1 MMKNYENNV
10 NEYSMDYRNSSSN
23 RTITKEKRQTQ
34 KVVGSVRNNKPLI
47 YDKDHQDNRINKD
60 TEEYEGT
67 LKTKKIKKRK
77 VILYRLTF
85 GCIIL
90 FLSLV
95 GVIIVTSTF
104 NRTASVVSN
113 SDLDK
118 YSSFIAPVV
127 MHDPVP
133 FDSIENADKQM
144 VISSSIWRTILQN
157 GVDNYNSF
165 DDAGMV
171 LIPVEDIN
179 KSCGELFGPN
189 CKINTQE
196 EIFGPFFSFSKGEEN
211 FHIGAISNLGTYI
224 PRVENIKEEGDLVV
238 LKVAYLS
245 RDEKNIESPEKHS
258 EPNKFMTYKLKLNEE
273 TDKLYIY
280 SIEDT

>member
-1 MMKNYENNV
+1 MKNYENNV

-34 KVVGSVRNNKPLI
+34 KVVGSVRNNKPLV
-47 YDKDHQDNRINKD
+47 YDKDHQDNRINKE
-60 TEEYEGT
+60 TEEYEGA
-67 LKTKKIKKRK
+67 LKTKKIKKGK
-77 VILYRLTF
+77 AILYRLTF

-104 NRTASVVSN
+104 NRTARVVSN
-113 SDLDK
+113 SNLDN

-133 FDSIENADKQM
+133 FDSPEHADKQM

-165 DDAGMV
+165 DDTGMV

-179 KSCGELFGPN
+179 KSCSELFGPN
-189 CKINTQE
+189 CKVNTQE

-211 FHIGAISNLGTYI
+211 VHIGAISNLGTYI

-245 RDEKNIESPEKHS
+245 RDEKNIERPEKSS
-258 EPNKFMTYKLKLNEE
+258 EPNKFMIYKLKLNEE
-273 TDKLYIY
+273 TDKLYID